1 MAFAFR
7 TLSAVVLRGMALFL
21 LAPSGAEACGTA
33 CNMPEAP
40 ACADC
45 QFTFFTRTKCYRPA
59 CHTCIE
65 IDCWVSNPAAAGD
78 RLATSGQDGAASTC
92 PSAPE
97 SASPAPKVVRVQ
109 SLPAR
114 S

>member
-1 MAFAFR
+1 MTSTFCR
-7 TLSAVVLRGMALFL
+7 RLSAVLLLVPVLAL
-21 LAPSGAEACGTA
+21 LAPQEVQACGTA

-45 QFTFFTRTKCYRPA
+45 QYTFFTRTRCSRPA

-65 IDCWVSNPAAAGD
+65 YDCWAAKPD
-78 RLATSGQDGAASTC
+78 SSGERFAAQEGS
-92 PSAPE
+92 
-97 SASPAPKVVRVQ
+97 SASCPAVPENVSTSPRVVRVQ
-109 SLPAR
+109 VLQAR

>member
-1 MAFAFR
+1 MTLSFR
-7 TLSAVVLRGMALFL
+7 RLSAVLLLGTALVL
-21 LAPSGAEACGTA
+21 LAPHGAEACGTA

-45 QFTFFTRTKCYRPA
+45 QYTFFTRTRCTRTA

-65 IDCWVSNPAAAGD
+65 IDCWASSPAAARE
-78 RLATSGQDGAASTC
+78 RLALSGQDGAASSC
-92 PSAPE
+92 SSLPE
-97 SASPAPKVVRVQ
+97 SASPAPRVVRVQ
-109 SLPAR
+109 ILPAR